1 MQKQTPVLIREG
13 KGDYLGPPMPP
24 SDMQIEQILA
34 EMRATAPRTDDGLSF
49 GDVLSILFVFTMF
62 AVVIIVQSMI
72 TVAVG
77 NWGNRKLRQFIDRM
91 LWRHHA

>member
-1 MQKQTPVLIREG
+1 MQKQMPVLIREG

-34 EMRATAPRTDDGLSF
+34 EMRATAPRTHDGPSAL
-49 GDVLSILFVFTMF
+49 DMLAALLILAAFV
-62 AVVIIVQSMI
+62 AALIVQAMI

-91 LWRHHA
+91 LWRNHV